1 MHGDK
6 EDWIRQMF
14 CTLGVMREYL
24 LADERVEL
32 KSYAKGRKWKEPGMK
47 LVKENGATAPL
58 NWYNATEDNHRFEAA
73 KDFAKG
79 SVPYQ
84 RDAAC
89 LTSAI
94 KFPQERDHLPDLEV
108 KWIESGHWLTM
119 EKPEEVGQAIVAFPK
134 ARF

>member
-84 RDAAC
+84 RADAVPWEYRGCRVLDVCHQIPAGEG
-89 LTSAI
+89 SFA
-94 KFPQERDHLPDLEV
+94 RSGGEV
-108 KWIESGHWLTM
+108 D
-119 EKPEEVGQAIVAFPK
+119 
-134 ARF
+134 